1 MSMIETVSDI
11 ENSFLSRREITC
23 NFQGLGGKLKRKEAV
38 DMITKE
44 FNLSDKTV
52 IAINM
57 KNQTGRPNVTGMFYV
72 YDNEELAKKQ
82 VNPTIFER
90 LERQAKKDAEAAP
103 AEEAKAEA
111 PAEEAKA
118 EAPAE
123 EAKAE
128 APAEEAKAEAPA
140 EEAKAEAPAEEAK
153 AEAPAEEAK
162 AEAPAEEAKAEAPAE
177 EEKKE

>member
-1 MSMIETVSDI
+1 MIETVSDVK
-11 ENSFLSRREITC
+11 NSFLSRREITC
-23 NFQGLGGKLKRKEAV
+23 NFQGLGGKLKRKEAI

-44 FNLSDKTV
+44 FNLTNKTV

-72 YDNEELAKKQ
+72 YESEELAKKQ

-103 AEEAKAEA
+103 AEEKAAEA
-111 PAEEAKA
+111 PAEEKA
-118 EAPAE
+118 
-123 EAKAE
+123 
-128 APAEEAKAEAPA
+128 
-140 EEAKAEAPAEEAK
+140 
-153 AEAPAEEAK
+153 
-162 AEAPAEEAKAEAPAE
+162 AEAPAE

>member
-1 MSMIETVSDI
+1 MSMIETVSDV

-23 NFQGLGGKLKRKEAV
+23 NFQGLGGKLKRKEAIE
-38 DMITKE
+38 MITKE
-44 FNLSDKTV
+44 FNLSNKTV

-72 YDNEELAKKQ
+72 YDSEELAKKQ

-90 LERQAKKDAEAAP
+90 LERQAKKAP
-103 AEEAKAEA
+103 AEEKAAEA
-111 PAEEAKA
+111 PAEEKAA

-123 EAKAE
+123 EKAAE
-128 APAEEAKAEAPA
+128 APAEEKAAEAPA
-140 EEAKAEAPAEEAK
+140 EEKAAEAPAEEK
-153 AEAPAEEAK
+153 A
-162 AEAPAEEAKAEAPAE
+162 AEAPAE

>member
-38 DMITKE
+38 DIITKE
-44 FNLSDKTV
+44 LNLSDKTV

-57 KNQTGRPNVTGMFYV
+57 KKQTGRPNVTGMFYV

-90 LERQAKKDAEAAP
+90 LERQAKKDAEA
-103 AEEAKAEA
+103 
-111 PAEEAKA
+111 
-118 EAPAE
+118 
-123 EAKAE
+123 
-128 APAEEAKAEAPA
+128 
-140 EEAKAEAPAEEAK
+140 PAEEAK

>member
-1 MSMIETVSDI
+1 MSMIETVNDV

-23 NFQGLGGKLKRKEAV
+23 NFKGLGGKLKRKEAV
-38 DMITKE
+38 EMITKE
-44 FNLSDKTV
+44 FNLGNKTV

-57 KNQTGRPNVTGMFYV
+57 KNQTGKSNVTGMFYV
-72 YDNEELAKKQ
+72 YDNEELARKQ

-90 LERQAKKDAEAAP
+90 LERRAKKD
-103 AEEAKAEA
+103 
-111 PAEEAKA
+111 
-118 EAPAE
+118 
-123 EAKAE
+123 
-128 APAEEAKAEAPA
+128 
-140 EEAKAEAPAEEAK
+140 AEEAK

>member
-1 MSMIETVSDI
+1 MSMIETVSDV

-38 DMITKE
+38 EMITKE
-44 FNLSDKTV
+44 FNLSNKTV

-72 YDNEELAKKQ
+72 YDSEELAKKQ

-90 LERQAKKDAEAAP
+90 LERQAKKDAEAEEAKADAP
-103 AEEAKAEA
+103 AEEAKADA

-118 EAPAE
+118 DAPAE
-123 EAKAE
+123 EAKAD
-128 APAEEAKAEAPA
+128 APAEEAKADAPA
-140 EEAKAEAPAEEAK
+140 EEAKAD
-153 AEAPAEEAK
+153 
-162 AEAPAEEAKAEAPAE
+162 APAE

>member
-1 MSMIETVSDI
+1 MSMIETVSDVK
-11 ENSFLSRREITC
+11 NSFLSRREITC
-23 NFQGLGGKLKRKEAV
+23 NFQGLGGKLKRKEAIE
-38 DMITKE
+38 MITKE

-72 YDNEELAKKQ
+72 YESEELAKKQ

-103 AEEAKAEA
+103 AEEKAAEA
-111 PAEEAKA
+111 PAEEKAA

-123 EAKAE
+123 EKAAE
-128 APAEEAKAEAPA
+128 APAEEKA
-140 EEAKAEAPAEEAK
+140 
-153 AEAPAEEAK
+153 
-162 AEAPAEEAKAEAPAE
+162 AEAPAE
-177 EEKKE
+177 EEEKE

>member
-1 MSMIETVSDI
+1 MSMIEIVSDV

-23 NFQGLGGKLKRKEAV
+23 NFRGLGGRLKRKEAI

-44 FNLSDKTV
+44 FDLSKKTV

-57 KNQTGRPNVTGMFYV
+57 KNQTGRPNVTAMFYV

-90 LERQAKKDAEAAP
+90 LERQAKKDAEEKA
-103 AEEAKAEA
+103 AEA
-111 PAEEAKA
+111 PAEEKAA

-123 EAKAE
+123 EKA
-128 APAEEAKAEAPA
+128 
-140 EEAKAEAPAEEAK
+140 
-153 AEAPAEEAK
+153 
-162 AEAPAEEAKAEAPAE
+162 AEAPAE